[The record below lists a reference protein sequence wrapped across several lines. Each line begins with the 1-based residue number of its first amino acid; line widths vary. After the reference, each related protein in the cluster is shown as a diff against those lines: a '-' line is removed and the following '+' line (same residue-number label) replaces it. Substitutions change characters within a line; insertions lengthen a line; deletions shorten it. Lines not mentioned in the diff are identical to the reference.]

1 MASIIK
7 RGGIWTA
14 RIRVGGRER
23 WRSLGTGDRQEAE
36 RRAKALEEKLSGNRW
51 LRQELDALLARADQ
65 DLRDDEVPLVCETLG
80 RAIDRLLKRI
90 PESARTKF
98 SRRLS
103 RDLAGERHAKVAI
116 DEAWEKWLGSSNR
129 ETGSKAR
136 TIAGYKAIWLRFQH
150 WGSAR
155 QLQWLHEVGEVD
167 ALAYADHLW
176 QAPVTPRTLSA
187 HVRFIRS
194 VWATLRVP
202 AGLEAANPWDAVK
215 SKPRAHGTGR
225 RALTPDEIRRV
236 IAAADGSFRVLLLTG
251 ALTGARLG
259 DVVNMRWREID
270 LDRAEWSL
278 VPMKTSR
285 LGKRLLL
292 PLLEPLLGEL
302 RKFPAVDRAEH
313 VFPKELEL
321 WTRGDLTKRIQ
332 AHFLRCAI
340 DTQEQVEAG
349 QQRKRARVVAGFHS
363 LRHSAA
369 TISAKSGVNLG
380 LVQQALGHASIGVT
394 MGYLHGDS
402 ETARQVLAPLA
413 AILRTSDADSD
424 PEHRA

>member
-14 RIRVGGRER
+14 RIRVGGRDR
-23 WRSLGTGDRQEAE
+23 WRSLGTAERPEAE

-90 PESARTKF
+90 PEAARTNF

-103 RDLAGERHAKVAI
+103 RELAGEQQAKIAI
-116 DEAWEKWLGSSNR
+116 DEAWARWLASSNR

-136 TIAGYKAIWLRFQH
+136 TIAGYKAIWSRFQR
-150 WGSAR
+150 WATPR
-155 QLQWLHEVGEVD
+155 QLLWLHQVGETE
-167 ALAYADHLW
+167 ALAYSDDLW
-176 QAPVTPRTLSA
+176 QARVSPRTFTA

-202 AGLEAANPWDAVK
+202 AGLDAANPWDAVK
-215 SKPRAHGTGR
+215 SKPRAHDTGR

-236 IAAADGSFRVLLLTG
+236 IAAADGSLQVLLLTG

-285 LGKRLLL
+285 LGKRLIL
-292 PLLEPLLGEL
+292 PLLEPLIGEL
-302 RKFPAVDRAEH
+302 RRIPAVDRAEH

-321 WTRGDLTKRIQ
+321 WKRSDLTKQIQ

-349 QQRKRARVVAGFHS
+349 QQRKRARIMVGFHS

-380 LVQQALGHASIGVT
+380 LVQQALGHASVGVT

-413 AILRTSDADSD
+413 AILRTPDANSD
-424 PEHRA
+424 PERRA